1 MSSKLETD
9 IHYNDSS
16 HGFPQEVASL
26 IDNIFNIQTLNDNV
40 NLKCKCYIW
49 FKSRETRQDYS
60 KVWVVHI
67 YKEIKKKKS
76 SNAILW
82 PVPIW

>member
-40 NLKCKCYIW
+40 NLKCKCYI
-49 FKSRETRQDYS
+49 
-60 KVWVVHI
+60 
-67 YKEIKKKKS
+67 
-76 SNAILW
+76 
-82 PVPIW
+82 